1 MHGRQNR
8 EKVLFTM
15 SRHTVLV
22 VFVLNALIGWLHD
35 WLVTSCNQPIR
46 SNSQCIVIDYSQ

>member
-22 VFVLNALIGWLHD
+22 VFVLNALIGWLRH
-35 WLVTSCNQPIR
+35 VTSQ
-46 SNSQCIVIDYSQ
+46 SGQIVNV